1 MGDIL
6 AVWDEYRQIQWAAV
20 IQEMQGQRA
29 DEQGILH
36 PAWAFGKELLLPK
49 VLFVFYW
56 ESTNTKKDTEEIALN
71 ISS

>member
-36 PAWAFGKELLLPK
+36 PAWAFGKKLLL
-49 VLFVFYW
+49 LAEEASY
-56 ESTNTKKDTEEIALN
+56 TNSDFRTGTGTAGSGLGC
-71 ISS
+71 